1 MSGDRTRSRDRQS
14 VGRHVGQPLGNDF
27 FWLAHDHR
35 TGRPR
40 LRPRAL
46 AVGLAAALLGEVL
59 IAGAIELRGG
69 RLMIRDESP
78 PAELLAQRIYAEVLA
93 DARRS
98 PRTWVEVLSPSAEF
112 WVVERLRR
120 DGQIRVSWRRRLSS
134 GFAGGRGAGRPR
146 DPVAAAAVSR
156 RLMSELDDGRP
167 VPVSDAFLIGL
178 AHATDLF
185 LALPEGLSTQR
196 DGRADQMTAGLPNA
210 LRHLVGLCEAGV
222 GGQVGVR
229 R

>member
-1 MSGDRTRSRDRQS
+1 MSGGRTRSRDRY
-14 VGRHVGQPLGNDF
+14 GRHVGQPLANDF

-46 AVGLAAALLGEVL
+46 AVGLAAALLGEVVV
-59 IAGAIELRGG
+59 AGAIELRGG
-69 RLMIRDESP
+69 RFMVRDEVP
-78 PAELLAQRIYAEVLA
+78 PPEMLAQRIYAEVLA

-98 PRTWVEVLSPSAEF
+98 PRTWVEALSPTAES
-112 WVVERLRR
+112 WVADRLHR
-120 DGQIRVSWRRRLSS
+120 DGQLRVAWRRRLSS
-134 GFAGGRGAGRPR
+134 RFAGGRGARRPR

-156 RLMSELDDGRP
+156 RLMSELDDARP
-167 VPVSDAFLIGL
+167 VSVSDTLLIGL

-196 DGRADQMTAGLPNA
+196 DRRVDQLVAGLPED
-210 LRHLVGLCEAGV
+210 LRQLVALCEAGV
-222 GGQVGVR
+222 GGHVGVWR
-229 R
+229 